1 MSDKKSGVNSPVL
14 HLPVKDR
21 LKASMGIVKRFVGA
35 NGIKA
40 VRQQTVVDGF
50 HIRHWLNMRR
60 MDYHRGKLPDW
71 LVKEL
76 ESLPGWS
83 WHPVEDNRKKNLAL
97 LKEYL
102 QHYSWDDL
110 TSKTIVEGVFLG
122 AWVLSCRKSRAKGT
136 IPSWLVEE
144 LEALPGWSWVTED
157 SKQVKLELLL
167 EYLSENGWDKFHT
180 RMIYKNKRIGTFVQS
195 CRTRYHQGK
204 MDLDEAKTL
213 EAIPGWKWKDDRRVL
228 LARRRAALLKQH
240 ILENGWDDV
249 NGRLRIEGE
258 PIGTWM
264 IGCKVRQ
271 KKGKL
276 SEWLTKELE
285 SIPGWKWNT

>member
-1 MSDKKSGVNSPVL
+1 
-14 HLPVKDR
+14 
-21 LKASMGIVKRFVGA
+21 
-35 NGIKA
+35 
-40 VRQQTVVDGF
+40 
-50 HIRHWLNMRR
+50 
-60 MDYHRGKLPDW
+60 
-71 LVKEL
+71 
-76 ESLPGWS
+76 
-83 WHPVEDNRKKNLAL
+83 
-97 LKEYL
+97 
-102 QHYSWDDL
+102 
-110 TSKTIVEGVFLG
+110 
-122 AWVLSCRKSRAKGT
+122 
-136 IPSWLVEE
+136 
-144 LEALPGWSWVTED
+144 
-157 SKQVKLELLL
+157 
-167 EYLSENGWDKFHT
+167 
-180 RMIYKNKRIGTFVQS
+180 
-195 CRTRYHQGK
+195 